1 MLLRQYFLV
10 SLLCCVA
17 LIRYF
22 YLSEVPFDSGDGL
35 AHFFIAQ
42 HVWQNPAEL
51 LNHWGK
57 PLFTLFATPF
67 AFFGYTAY
75 IFFNVLIYCSTLYVA
90 YLLSKKLK
98 FQNALLLIYPL
109 ALLTSLDYTG
119 NILGG
124 MTEVFFGF
132 LVLLSCLLLIQKRLI
147 CFAIL
152 VSFLPFSRS
161 EGQIMIPLA
170 LLILVYFKVWKAI
183 PFLFFGFLIYA
194 LVGFFALGE
203 FWWYFT
209 ENPYTGASQIYGHG
223 SWMHYIN
230 FWYVHLGVFGLA
242 LLILVLPSFFYVIAR
257 KKING
262 ARMLAFCYLSA
273 IYFGILFT
281 HMVLWAYGKNGA
293 LGLTRLAIHGWP
305 GLLLGSL
312 WVIDSVSVKM
322 KLKNAFAMLSL
333 ALCVYLIVDFPF
345 VDQNPF
351 PKIAQPDERAVLDAT
366 DFTERFLAGNKIN
379 RVYFYHPLVAFA
391 AGINLKDTSGIYLQ
405 KSFENFEND
414 LRSIQSNDLIILDAH
429 FGFRDMNFP
438 REKLVL
444 FDEVVRIT
452 PLDQYVHKEKEVAS
466 VRVLRLANRV
476 LRIDS
481 EPLVVFDSV
490 FSSMAGVE
498 FIPLLELPTRAFK
511 SQHQKF
517 QISSSLNTLVENP
530 LLFLVVQSA
539 ESGASIT
546 FEIGAIND
554 WYFSLNRQLAKTF
567 KFFIHNPNGV
577 EGTLTTKIK
586 VLDAFSG

>member
-17 LIRYF
+17 LLRYF
-22 YLSEVPFDSGDGL
+22 YLSEVPLDSGDGL

-57 PLFTLFATPF
+57 PLFTLFAAPF
-67 AFFGYTAY
+67 AYFGYKTY
-75 IFFNVLIYCSTLYVA
+75 VCFNVLIYCSTLYVA
-90 YLLSKKLK
+90 FLVSKKLK
-98 FQNALLLIYPL
+98 FQSSLLLIYPL
-109 ALLTSLDYTG
+109 GLLTSLDYTG

-132 LVLLSCLLLIQKRLI
+132 LVLLSCLLLIQKRWI
-147 CFAIL
+147 WFAVL

-170 LLILVYFKVWKAI
+170 LLVLVYFKAWKAI
-183 PFLFFGFLIYA
+183 PFLFFGFLMYA
-194 LVGFFALGE
+194 CVGFFALGE

-209 ENPYTGASQIYGHG
+209 QNPYTGASEIYGHG

-242 LLILVLPSFFYVIAR
+242 LLILVLPSFFYVIAH
-257 KKING
+257 KKIDSS
-262 ARMLAFCYLSA
+262 RILAFCYLGV

-312 WVIDSVSVKM
+312 WVLDSVIVKLHF
-322 KLKNAFAMLSL
+322 KKAFAWFSI
-333 ALCVYLIVDFPF
+333 AFCVYLAVYFPF
-345 VDQNPF
+345 IDDKPF

-366 DFTERFLAGNKIN
+366 DFTERLSVANKIN
-379 RVYFYHPLVAFA
+379 RVYYYHPLVALA
-391 AGINLKDTSGIYLQ
+391 AGVNLKDTLGVYIQ
-405 KSFENFEND
+405 KSFENFESD
-414 LRSIQSNDLIILDAH
+414 FRSIQSNDLIILDAH

-444 FDEVVRIT
+444 FDELVRIT
-452 PLDQYVHKEKEVAS
+452 PLNQYVHKEKEVAS
-466 VRVLRLANRV
+466 VRVLRLANRA
-476 LRIDS
+476 LTIDS
-481 EPLVVFDSV
+481 APMVLFDSL
-490 FSSMAGVE
+490 FSCKAGVE
-498 FIPLLELPTRAFK
+498 FIPMLELPTRDFM

-530 LLFLVVQSA
+530 LIFLVVQSV

-546 FEIGAIND
+546 FEIGAINEWD
-554 WYFSLNRQLAKTF
+554 FSLNRQLAKSF

-586 VLDAFSG
+586 LLDAFSG